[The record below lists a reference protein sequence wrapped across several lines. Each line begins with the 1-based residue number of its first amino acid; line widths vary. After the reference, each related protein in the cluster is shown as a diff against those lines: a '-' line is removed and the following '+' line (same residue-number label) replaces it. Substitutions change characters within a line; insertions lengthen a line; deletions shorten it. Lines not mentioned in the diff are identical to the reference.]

1 MSYNIVKV
9 KQFLKSK
16 GGNPQFDVIQRRDK
30 GESWNA
36 HFESGNKELDF
47 KYVKTIIPETED
59 GLIQIV
65 KRISDDRIFHQGDL
79 VEGTESGTCFIVSF
93 SEDLIH
99 CKVVF
104 LDEEEY
110 ELEINDIESLE
121 DLIADDIEAAYE
133 ADLGEDEEETT
144 D

>member
-1 MSYNIVKV
+1 MTYNIKTV
-9 KQFLKSK
+9 KQFLKSR
-16 GGNPQFDVIQRRDK
+16 GGAPQFDVIQRRDK
-30 GESWNA
+30 GESWDA

-47 KYVKTIIPETED
+47 KYVKTIISETDD

-65 KRISDDRIFHQGDL
+65 KRISDDKIFHQGDL

-93 SEDLIH
+93 CEDLIH

-104 LDEEEY
+104 LDQEEF

-121 DLIADDIEAAYE
+121 DLIAGDIEAAYE
-133 ADLGEDEEETT
+133 ADFSEDEEETT